1 MYLSF
6 ITFDNSNPITSTFS
20 FPSSGFDP
28 QQNTQIVQIRDGTE
42 YQELIG
48 VRRWWVQ
55 PWRETNCQ
63 GAAPY
68 YDLTIMELGKIIYRD
83 RSGTG

>member
-1 MYLSF
+1 M
-6 ITFDNSNPITSTFS
+6 
-20 FPSSGFDP
+20 
-28 QQNTQIVQIRDGTE
+28 
-42 YQELIG
+42 IG

-68 YDLTIMELGKIIYRD
+68 YDLTIMELGKINYLGIDDKKCWNVYNEFLKYAFLIISREK
-83 RSGTG
+83 G

>member
-1 MYLSF
+1 MYPLMKWHISYLVK
-6 ITFDNSNPITSTFS
+6 TTFS
-20 FPSSGFDP
+20 FPLSEFDP

-68 YDLTIMELGKIIYRD
+68 YDLTIMELGKII
-83 RSGTG
+83 